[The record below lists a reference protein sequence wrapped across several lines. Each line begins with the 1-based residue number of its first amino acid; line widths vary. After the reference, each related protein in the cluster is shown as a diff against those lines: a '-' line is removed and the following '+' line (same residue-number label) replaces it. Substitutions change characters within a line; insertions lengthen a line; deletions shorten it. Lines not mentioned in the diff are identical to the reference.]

1 MLYYTNERVSEDS
14 PQYGSEEG
22 HHGESVEEDGGIR
35 VAEPD
40 HSGDEQDQDSWTRR
54 EVKLSINRAE
64 TFQPRIP

>member
-1 MLYYTNERVSEDS
+1 MLYFPEIFSSKSFSIAVVLYYTNERVSEDS

-40 HSGDEQDQDSWTRR
+40 HSGDEQDQDS
-54 EVKLSINRAE
+54 
-64 TFQPRIP
+64 